1 MGATEKE
8 SPPVSAAKKHAGGRV
23 SLTRAGLNPNNW
35 HVGVNPK
42 CMGAAGKEIPPCQHG
57 KETRWRGNFFDPGGF
72 YAYCTPLC
80 NYIPC
85 GRSTQW
91 GLVCL
96 STQGRFEPTN
106 ANGMRDQNTDVIGM
120 LYDISIMFGVSMV
133 LAEHRCLVPWNQV
146 TEDTTWSTATCYHT
160 IKSELYL
167 GYSKFT
173 KMKQNK
179 MADFLLMPGSLGE
192 SKGCINYSL
201 AEHWE
206 LFK

>member
-1 MGATEKE
+1 MR
-8 SPPVSAAKKHAGGRV
+8 SPLLDGHGQR
-23 SLTRAGLNPNNW
+23 T
-35 HVGVNPK
+35 
-42 CMGAAGKEIPPCQHG
+42 PPCQ
-57 KETRWRGNFFDPGGF
+57 RQRDALAGGF
-72 YAYCTPLC
+72 LWLGQDLC
-80 NYIPC
+80 LLHPSRNGIPR
-85 GRSTQW
+85 GRSAQL
-91 GLVCL
+91 GLVRI